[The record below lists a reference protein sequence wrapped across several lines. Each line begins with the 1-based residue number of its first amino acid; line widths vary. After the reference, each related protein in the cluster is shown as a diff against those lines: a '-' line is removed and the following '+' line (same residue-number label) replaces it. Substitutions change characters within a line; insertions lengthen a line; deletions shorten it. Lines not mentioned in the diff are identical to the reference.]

1 MEEVVRVR
9 LLFEDRHLLS
19 KSQKREGLKHCWL
32 LLNPQLTTISH
43 LESHLLHKFHLQKAC
58 PNGLLLSMD
67 GFVLPPFESTCICKD
82 KDIIRVKKKDSKPM
96 GVIRTGSEANDVQ
109 DSESMKRQ
117 PMLSGMKL
125 LAIEGFEKEPEA
137 YQREHEENQ
146 CDTPENS
153 MPVEN
158 SLTVKKTTKRK
169 RKHSN
174 KLLSSK
180 RKKTRSSSP
189 REYPEAFIEEV
200 EKDVH
205 TKENKSC
212 HQKGQLSQSH
222 LKVKEKSSNQN
233 GTPNV
238 IAQNIVDG
246 VMKIVD
252 STSCEERDDITKDN
266 GPENRNTSQVLDA
279 QRKFPSRSSRRKKAR
294 RQWLWEIANSQ
305 SREEIP
311 RIIQE
316 KEMHTK
322 SLEHQPEQHLDG
334 EDDIVPIV
342 VRPGHIRFEP
352 LDDAAKQGHQQLQ
365 QPVAT
370 LQWNG
375 PTSKKKGQ
383 KWGKEKPSVCR
394 RNDDND
400 SYEEYNKD
408 LSVEEGELPHDPVDF
423 EKLMPL
429 SCLLKEADVI
439 AYRLVE
445 LSSSWCPELSSFR
458 VGKITSYDP
467 VSGQVILVPVPGYPI
482 ISNDKRDEE
491 DDTLQSNTSLY
502 KEDGSLEV
510 NFSEL
515 IDVRTFSPH
524 KPDQVTVVAGR
535 TTEAPTSIQE
545 PTLENGE
552 KTSSWEEISQALNAK
567 KAQLLQKDGW
577 SAKENPVKSA
587 WSYKAMRGS
596 ALGPTMALLRSQNNL

>member
-180 RKKTRSSSP
+180 
-189 REYPEAFIEEV
+189 
-200 EKDVH
+200 
-205 TKENKSC
+205 
-212 HQKGQLSQSH
+212 
-222 LKVKEKSSNQN
+222 
-233 GTPNV
+233 
-238 IAQNIVDG
+238 
-246 VMKIVD
+246 
-252 STSCEERDDITKDN
+252 DDITKDN